1 MQAAGFIIL
10 SVLGTAAFTLVLRG
24 TLAAWPI
31 GLAGSFSRVV
41 TLALLGGWVLARG
54 SGWRRLRSGG
64 VGKTLLLMGAVSIAI
79 NLLWFG
85 AMKLTTATNV
95 AMLLCLDLVF
105 VVLIGALLGLERI
118 GWRQLAL
125 LPVLL
130 LGMSLLTGAGREGW
144 GGHFLGDLMAVAAA
158 LAYAA
163 NAFIIR
169 GILRT
174 MDEEA
179 VSLYNHGIS
188 TLGFMALVLLG
199 GELRSAETALWQ
211 PAAWLWILALGVTA
225 ALSLPLYYAA
235 LRRTAVW
242 KLRAWTLSAPVLVAV
257 FDWLIWDT
265 HLDFGQ
271 CVGAALVLGGLAVLV
286 HIESRA
292 MLEKND
298 LASVASKVNGAIAA
312 ESLVVPG
319 AGTGSSP

>member
-24 TLAAWPI
+24 TVAAWPI

-41 TLALLGGWVLARG
+41 TLALLGGWVLATG

-64 VGKTLLLMGAVSIAI
+64 LGKPLLLMGAVSIAI
-79 NLLWFG
+79 NLLWF
-85 AMKLTTATNV
+85 AALRLTTATNV

-105 VVLIGALLGLERI
+105 VVLIGGLLGLERI

-125 LPVLL
+125 LPAMLAGMALL
-130 LGMSLLTGAGREGW
+130 IGAGGKGW
-144 GGHFLGDLMAVAAA
+144 GGHLAGDLMAVAAA

-188 TLGFMALVLLG
+188 TLGFIALVLLG
-199 GELRSAETALWQ
+199 GEFRTAAAVLRQ
-211 PAAWLWILALGVTA
+211 PAAWLWIVALGLTA

-242 KLRAWTLSAPVLVAV
+242 KLRAWTLTAPVLVAV
-257 FDWLIWDT
+257 VEWLCWGV
-265 HLDFGQ
+265 HLDFSQ
-271 CVGAALVLGGLAVLV
+271 CVGAAMVLGSLAVLAR
-286 HIESRA
+286 IESRTLLTGQPSSQETA
-292 MLEKND
+292 
-298 LASVASKVNGAIAA
+298 
-312 ESLVVPG
+312 VVPG
-319 AGTGSSP
+319 PAAAAAGAAPCYPDLS